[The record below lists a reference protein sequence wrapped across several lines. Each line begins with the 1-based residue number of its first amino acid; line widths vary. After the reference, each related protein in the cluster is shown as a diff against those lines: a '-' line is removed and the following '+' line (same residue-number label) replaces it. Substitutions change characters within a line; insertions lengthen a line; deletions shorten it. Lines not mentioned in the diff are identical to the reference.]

1 MKTKIILFFAALM
14 FSTTLVSAQSSGMQF
29 GIIGGVNFQNLNGKD
44 FSGDKLENDM
54 IVGFHAGVNVLIPI
68 APEFYFQP
76 GLLFSTKGA
85 TNENVVLGTTI
96 TTTTNLSY
104 IELPINLVYRGE
116 LGNGFVLVG
125 FGPYVGY
132 GIGGKV
138 SVEGG
143 SVTLENDVEF
153 KSVVETDDEL
163 LTPYFKAFDAGANVF
178 AGYEM
183 AGGLFM
189 QLNAQLGLLNINPED
204 KRITDDESSVKNTG
218 FGLSLGYRF

>member
-29 GIIGGVNFQNLNGKD
+29 GILGGVNFQNLNGND
-44 FSGDKLENDM
+44 YSGNKLENDM